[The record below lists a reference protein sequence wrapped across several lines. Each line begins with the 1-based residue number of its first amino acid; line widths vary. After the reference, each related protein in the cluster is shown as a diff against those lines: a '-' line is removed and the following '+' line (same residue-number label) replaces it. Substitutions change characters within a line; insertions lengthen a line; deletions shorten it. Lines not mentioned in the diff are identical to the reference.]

1 MRTMAS
7 HEASLAMVMVIVADI
22 VVAGRGAVHAGLQG
36 LSLQPAGC
44 AVTTTGDS
52 ISACNETSLSKE
64 CVLSWT

>member
-36 LSLQPAGC
+36 ICLQPAGC
-44 AVTTTGDS
+44 AVTSSGDR
-52 ISACNETSLSKE
+52 ISACYESSLSKE